1 MFLEGWSSACLDGV
15 TEDNPAATDTGMEY
29 LPLSPKLG
37 KYNVI
42 YMDEAC
48 GVLGIYSFAKRD
60 VRFRIYNGLV
70 VIQHRGQDS
79 AGIAVYNGKRIRVK
93 TGAGLVS
100 DVFTKDEMKKLD
112 GYVGIG
118 HVRYPTIGTDVK
130 VDAQPVSLTFL
141 KKGIAL
147 AHNGNIINYGPLRRE
162 SEKEGR
168 SFNGRCD
175 AEVILN
181 VFADEYLKKKNL
193 FEAAKGSMKRLEGSY
208 AVVLL
213 TGEGELV
220 AFRDPYG
227 IKPLC
232 FGKTKKNIIFS
243 SESVALDVN
252 EIELEGDVLP
262 GEVWVVS
269 KRGIR
274 RKVVMK
280 GKRKAHCMFEYV
292 YFSRPDSVL
301 DKRLVY
307 DARVELGKKL
317 ARAAPVK
324 ADVVVPVPDTSRPA
338 AEGYSSVSGIPIAE
352 GLIKNRYVARTFIMP
367 TQEKRLNSVKLKL
380 NAIKSVVSG
389 KRVILID
396 DSIVRGTTIGPI
408 IKLLRNSGAK
418 EVHVRITSPP
428 IKAPCFYGIDI
439 PTYSELIAHTLSVEE
454 IRKKVGADSL
464 AYQRIDDLIEAIGIK
479 KDDLCFGCLNEDY
492 PTEAAK
498 KMAGKVKKG
507 NTKKGIRAWEE

>member
-1 MFLEGWSSACLDGV
+1 MIMKTHSCIRQSARGIG
-15 TEDNPAATDTGMEY
+15 EE
-29 LPLSPKLG
+29 
-37 KYNVI
+37 
-42 YMDEAC
+42 C
-48 GVLGIYSFAKRD
+48 GVFGIYSFAKRD

-79 AGIAVYNGKRIRVK
+79 AGIAIYNGKRIRVK

-100 DVFTKDEMKKLD
+100 DIFTKEAMEKLD

-118 HVRYPTIGTDVK
+118 HVRYPTIGADVR
-130 VDAQPVSLTFL
+130 VDAQPVFANFL

-162 SEKEGR
+162 TEEKGR

-175 AEVILN
+175 AEVVLN
-181 VFADEYLKKKNL
+181 VFADEYLKRKDL

-208 AVVLL
+208 SVVLM

-227 IKPLC
+227 VKPLC
-232 FGKTKKNIIFS
+232 FGKTKDMVVFS

-252 EIELEGDVLP
+252 EIKLGGDVLP
-262 GEVWVVS
+262 GEVWVIS
-269 KRGIR
+269 KKGIK

-301 DKRLVY
+301 DKKLVY
-307 DARVELGKKL
+307 DVRVELGKRL
-317 ARAAPVK
+317 ARAAPAK
-324 ADVVVPVPDTSRPA
+324 ADIVVPVPDTSRPA
-338 AEGYSSVSGIPIAE
+338 AEGYSTESGIPIAE

-367 TQEKRLNSVKLKL
+367 TQEKRANSVKLKL
-380 NAIKSVVSG
+380 NTIKPVVNG
-389 KRVILID
+389 KRIILID

-408 IKLLRNSGAK
+408 VKLLKNSGAK

-428 IKAPCFYGIDI
+428 IQAPCFYGIDM
-439 PTYSELIAHTLSVEE
+439 PTYSELIAYNQSVEE
-454 IRKKVGADSL
+454 IRKKTGADSL
-464 AYQRIDDLIEAIGIK
+464 AYQRIEDLIGAIGIK
-479 KDDLCFGCLNEDY
+479 KDGLCLGCLNEDY
-492 PTEAAK
+492 PTEAGK
-498 KMAGKVKKG
+498 KMAERIKKG
-507 NTKKGIRAWEE
+507 KTKEGMRAWEE